1 MARDLPDVCVSVWT
15 KERGE
20 EDERDVTINKLQMAQ
35 NGSVRRATEGDKT
48 MLVIMFRKRNRP
60 CGVQ

>member
-20 EDERDVTINKLQMAQ
+20 EDERDVTINETAD
-35 NGSVRRATEGDKT
+35 GSEWKCEEGHGG
-48 MLVIMFRKRNRP
+48 R
-60 CGVQ
+60 